1 MNLRK
6 ACFVATAVVGLT
18 VALSAQRATT
28 ADKGASKVQAQSV
41 TLTGCM
47 VQGVDADHYRLA
59 NAVRR
64 EQPPASTGRAGA
76 SASVRSDKA
85 GADDRTGPYDL
96 QGSEFKAHLGH
107 KVEITGT
114 DGTTAKASDPAARQ
128 APQTEGA
135 ARVQRA
141 VRQDAIDHLFV
152 TPDCG

>member
-6 ACFVATAVVGLT
+6 ACFVACAVVGLT
-18 VALSAQRATT
+18 VALSAQRANPT
-28 ADKGASKVQAQSV
+28 ANKGTSKVQAQTV

-47 VQGVDADHYRLA
+47 VQGVDGDHYRLA

-128 APQTEGA
+128 GA
-135 ARVQRA
+135 ADKKALPAFNVQS
-141 VRQDAIDHLFV
+141 VKMLS
-152 TPDCG
+152 TTCS